1 MFSFTTQTVYNQI
14 STTGAHKNLI
24 DNSGESKV
32 PSLRIGNTRFDAAT
46 ITSIQIK
53 APSAEQL
60 GSVTF
65 DMNDVIPTEGE
76 TTGRVA
82 LYLGL
87 TMGSQDSF
95 YSNALVY
102 KGKPFY
108 VEFPVKATD
117 TADVIAKRVKA
128 IADKFILFQTGEK
141 EKILDVTFE
150 AAAGTPG
157 ASGTPA
163 VLYADV
169 AEYNAAK
176 GTSLTAEEFAALN
189 EADKIKTPAVPA
201 TDATP
206 ATGKVTFACVNG
218 YQIIKKAE
226 LQSYDPEAYTID
238 CCADQGDFVTIKT
251 GVPVIYKVVNGEIK
265 TKDGEGKQYFL
276 DEAGTETELGADQ
289 IAILPGLE
297 AFGDY
302 NWIIHNLRLPTAA
315 NTGFWA
321 PAKQAGELPI
331 VGQSY
336 TQFIITM
343 CVDRDGIAGT
353 VVGDRATSVTTHVL
367 YVAGKHTQ
375 AGTPAKAVYDKL
387 NALKGSAIATTADT
401 KLANPFGTSLNL
413 VD

>member
-14 STTGAHKNLI
+14 STSGAKKNLI
-24 DNSGESKV
+24 DNSGASKT

-46 ITSIQIK
+46 ITSIQVK

-60 GSVTF
+60 GAVTF
-65 DMNDVIPTEGE
+65 DMADVIPQTGE
-76 TTGRVA
+76 TTGRIA

-87 TMGSQDSF
+87 SMGSQDSF

-117 TADVIAKRVKA
+117 SADVVAKRVKA

-141 EKILDVTFE
+141 EKILDVSYTATAAVAADPGNNIE
-150 AAAGTPG
+150 AADAVGT
-157 ASGTPA
+157 
-163 VLYADV
+163 
-169 AEYNAAK
+169 
-176 GTSLTAEEFAALN
+176 
-189 EADKIKTPAVPA
+189 
-201 TDATP
+201 
-206 ATGKVTFACVNG
+206 VTFTCVNG
-218 YQIIKKAE
+218 YQLIKRAE
-226 LQSYDPEAYTID
+226 LQAYDPKAYTID
-238 CCADQGDFVTIKT
+238 CCADQGDFITLKK
-251 GVPVIYKVVNGEIK
+251 GVPVIYKIVGGEVK
-265 TKDGEGKQYFL
+265 TKDGNGKQYYL
-276 DEAGTETELGADQ
+276 DEAGVETEVSGDL

-315 NTGFWA
+315 NTGFWS
-321 PAKQAGELPI
+321 PAKDAGELPI
-331 VGQSY
+331 VGQEY

-343 CVDRDGIAGT
+343 CVERDGIAGT

-375 AGTPAKAVYDKL
+375 AGTPAKAVYDAL
-387 NALKGSAIATTADT
+387 YALKGSAVATTADT

>member
-14 STTGAHKNLI
+14 STSGAKKNLI
-24 DNSGESKV
+24 DNSGASKT

-60 GSVTF
+60 GAVTF
-65 DMNDVIPTEGE
+65 DMADVIPQTGE
-76 TTGRVA
+76 TTGRIA

-87 TMGSQDSF
+87 SMGSQDSF

-108 VEFPVKATD
+108 VEFPVKSTD
-117 TADVIAKRVKA
+117 TADVVAKRVKA

-141 EKILDVTFE
+141 EKILDVTYTATAAIAADPGNNI
-150 AAAGTPG
+150 AAADAVGT
-157 ASGTPA
+157 
-163 VLYADV
+163 
-169 AEYNAAK
+169 
-176 GTSLTAEEFAALN
+176 
-189 EADKIKTPAVPA
+189 
-201 TDATP
+201 
-206 ATGKVTFACVNG
+206 VTFTCVNG
-218 YQIIKKAE
+218 YQLIKRAE
-226 LQSYDPEAYTID
+226 LQAYDPKAYTID
-238 CCADQGDFVTIKT
+238 CCADQGDFITIKK
-251 GVPVIYKVVNGEIK
+251 GVPVIYKIVGGEVK
-265 TKDGEGKQYFL
+265 TKDGNGKQYYL
-276 DEAGTETELGADQ
+276 DEAGVETEVSGDL

-315 NTGFWA
+315 NTGFWS
-321 PAKQAGELPI
+321 PAKDAGELPI
-331 VGQSY
+331 VGQEY

-343 CVDRDGIAGT
+343 CVERDGIAGT

-387 NALKGSAIATTADT
+387 YALKSSAIATTADT

>member
-14 STTGAHKNLI
+14 STTGAKKNLI
-24 DNSGESKV
+24 DNSGAGKT

-60 GSVTF
+60 GAVTF
-65 DMNDVIPTEGE
+65 DMADVIPSTGE
-76 TTGRVA
+76 TTGRIA

-87 TMGSQDSF
+87 SMGSQDSF

-108 VEFPVKATD
+108 VEFPVKSTD
-117 TADVIAKRVKA
+117 SADVLAKKVKA

-141 EKILDVTFE
+141 EKILDVTYTAT
-150 AAAGTPG
+150 AAAGG
-157 ASGTPA
+157 ADAVGT
-163 VLYADV
+163 
-169 AEYNAAK
+169 
-176 GTSLTAEEFAALN
+176 
-189 EADKIKTPAVPA
+189 
-201 TDATP
+201 
-206 ATGKVTFACVNG
+206 VTFTCVNG
-218 YQIIKKAE
+218 YQLIKKAE
-226 LQSYDPEAYTID
+226 LQVYDPKAYTID
-238 CCADQGDFVTIKT
+238 CCADQGDFVTIKK
-251 GVPVIYKVVNGEIK
+251 GVPVIFKIVGGEVK
-265 TKDGEGKQYFL
+265 TKDADGKQYYL
-276 DEAGTETELGADQ
+276 DEAGVETEVGNDL

-315 NTGFWA
+315 NTGFWS
-321 PAKQAGELPI
+321 PAKDAGELPI
-331 VGQSY
+331 VGQEY

-375 AGTPAKAVYDKL
+375 AGTPAKLVYDKL

-401 KLANPFGTSLNL
+401 KLANPFGTSLTL

>member
-14 STTGAHKNLI
+14 STSGAHKNLI
-24 DNSGESKV
+24 DNSGNSKT
-32 PSLRIGNTRFDAAT
+32 PSLRIGNTRFDAAN

-60 GSVTF
+60 AAVTF
-65 DMNDVIPTEGE
+65 DMTDIIPQTGE
-76 TTGRVA
+76 TTARIV

-87 TMGSQDSF
+87 SMGSQDSF

-108 VEFPVKATD
+108 IEFPVKASD
-117 TADVIAKRVKA
+117 TADVVAKRVKA
-128 IADKFILFQTGEK
+128 IADKYILFQTGEK
-141 EKILDVTFE
+141 EKILDVAYTATAAVAADPGNNVE
-150 AAAGTPG
+150 AADAVGT
-157 ASGTPA
+157 
-163 VLYADV
+163 
-169 AEYNAAK
+169 
-176 GTSLTAEEFAALN
+176 
-189 EADKIKTPAVPA
+189 
-201 TDATP
+201 
-206 ATGKVTFACVNG
+206 VTFTGVNG
-218 YQIIKKAE
+218 YQLIKKAL
-226 LQSYDPEAYTID
+226 LQKYDPAAHTVD
-238 CCADQGDFVTIKT
+238 CCSNQGDFITVKT
-251 GVPVIYKVVNGEIK
+251 GVPVIYKIVDGAVK
-265 TKDGEGKQYFL
+265 TKDGSGKQYIIN
-276 DEAGTETELGADQ
+276 EAGEEVELGTDQ
-289 IAILPGLE
+289 VAILPGLE

-321 PAKQAGELPI
+321 PAKQADELPI

-343 CVDRDGIAGT
+343 CVERDGIAGT

-375 AGTPAKAVYDKL
+375 SGTPAYTVYTKL

-401 KLANPFGTSLNL
+401 KLVNPFGTSKSLTA
-413 VD
+413 

>member
-14 STTGAHKNLI
+14 STSGAKKNLI
-24 DNSGESKV
+24 DNSGASKT

-60 GSVTF
+60 GAVTF
-65 DMNDVIPTEGE
+65 DMADVIPQTGE
-76 TTGRVA
+76 TTGRIA

-87 TMGSQDSF
+87 SMGSQDSF

-117 TADVIAKRVKA
+117 TADVVAKRVKA

-141 EKILDVTFE
+141 EKILDVTYTATAAVAADPGNNI
-150 AAAGTPG
+150 AAAD
-157 ASGTPA
+157 A
-163 VLYADV
+163 V
-169 AEYNAAK
+169 
-176 GTSLTAEEFAALN
+176 
-189 EADKIKTPAVPA
+189 
-201 TDATP
+201 
-206 ATGKVTFACVNG
+206 GKVTFTCVNG
-218 YQIIKKAE
+218 YQLIKKAE
-226 LQSYDPEAYTID
+226 LQAYDPKAYTID
-238 CCADQGDFVTIKT
+238 CCADQGDFITIKK
-251 GVPVIYKVVNGEIK
+251 GVPVIYKIVGGEVK
-265 TKDGEGKQYFL
+265 TKDGNGKQYYL
-276 DEAGTETELGADQ
+276 DEAGVETEVGSDL
-289 IAILPGLE
+289 IAILPSLE

-315 NTGFWA
+315 NTGFWS
-321 PAKQAGELPI
+321 PAKDAGELPI
-331 VGQSY
+331 VGQEY

-343 CVDRDGIAGT
+343 CVERDGIAGT

-375 AGTPAKAVYDKL
+375 AGTPAKLVYDKL

>member
-1 MFSFTTQTVYNQI
+1 MFSFTTQTVFNQI
-14 STTGAHKNLI
+14 STSGAKKNLI
-24 DNSGESKV
+24 DNSGNGKT

-46 ITSIQIK
+46 ITSIQVK

-60 GSVTF
+60 GAVTF
-65 DMNDVIPTEGE
+65 DMADVIPQTGE
-76 TTGRVA
+76 TTGRIA

-87 TMGSQDSF
+87 SMGSQDSF

-117 TADVIAKRVKA
+117 TADVVAKRVKA

-141 EKILDVTFE
+141 EKILDVSYTAT
-150 AAAGTPG
+150 AAVAADPDNNIDAADAVGT
-157 ASGTPA
+157 
-163 VLYADV
+163 
-169 AEYNAAK
+169 
-176 GTSLTAEEFAALN
+176 
-189 EADKIKTPAVPA
+189 
-201 TDATP
+201 
-206 ATGKVTFACVNG
+206 VTFTCVNG
-218 YQIIKKAE
+218 YQLIKKAE
-226 LQSYDPEAYTID
+226 LQAYDPKAYTID
-238 CCADQGDFVTIKT
+238 CCADQGDFITLKK
-251 GVPVIYKVVNGEIK
+251 GVPVIYKIVNGEVK
-265 TKDGEGKQYFL
+265 TKDSNGKQYYL
-276 DEAGTETELGADQ
+276 DEAGVETEVSGDL

-315 NTGFWA
+315 NTGFWS
-321 PAKQAGELPI
+321 PAKDAGELPI
-331 VGQSY
+331 VGQEY

-343 CVDRDGIAGT
+343 CVERDGIAGT

-375 AGTPAKAVYDKL
+375 AGSPAKAVYDKL
-387 NALKGSAIATTADT
+387 YALKGSAIATTADT
-401 KLANPFGTSLNL
+401 KLANPFGTSLDL

>member
-14 STTGAHKNLI
+14 STTGAKKNLI
-24 DNSGESKV
+24 DNSGNSKT
-32 PSLRIGNTRFDAAT
+32 PSLRIGNTRFDAAS

-60 GSVTF
+60 AEVTF
-65 DMNDVIPTEGE
+65 DMADVIPQTGE
-76 TTGRVA
+76 TTGRIA

-87 TMGSQDSF
+87 SMGSQDSF

-108 VEFPVKATD
+108 VEFPVKSTD
-117 TADVIAKRVKA
+117 TADVVAKRVKA

-141 EKILDVTFE
+141 EKILDVTFTAT
-150 AAAGTPG
+150 AAAGN
-157 ASGTPA
+157 TPA
-163 VLYADV
+163 V
-169 AEYNAAK
+169 
-176 GTSLTAEEFAALN
+176 GT
-189 EADKIKTPAVPA
+189 
-201 TDATP
+201 
-206 ATGKVTFACVNG
+206 VTFTCVNG
-218 YQIIKKAE
+218 YQLIKKAE
-226 LQSYDPEAYTID
+226 LQAYDPKAYTID
-238 CCADQGDFVTIKT
+238 CCADQGDFITVKK
-251 GVPVIYKVVNGEIK
+251 GVPVIYKIVNGAVK
-265 TKDGEGKQYFL
+265 TKDGNDKQYYL
-276 DEAGTETELGADQ
+276 DEAGVETEVSGDLV
-289 IAILPGLE
+289 AILPGLE

-315 NTGFWA
+315 NTGFWS
-321 PAKQAGELPI
+321 PAKDAGELPI
-331 VGQSY
+331 VGQEY

-401 KLANPFGTSLNL
+401 KLANPFGTSKNL
-413 VD
+413 VA

>member
-14 STTGAHKNLI
+14 STSGAKKNLI
-24 DNSGESKV
+24 DNSGASKT

-46 ITSIQIK
+46 ITSIQVK

-60 GSVTF
+60 GAVTF
-65 DMNDVIPTEGE
+65 DMADVIPQTGE
-76 TTGRVA
+76 TTGRIA

-87 TMGSQDSF
+87 SMGSQDSF

-117 TADVIAKRVKA
+117 TADVVAKRVKA

-141 EKILDVTFE
+141 EKILDVSYTAT
-150 AAAGTPG
+150 AAVAADPGNNIDAADAVGT
-157 ASGTPA
+157 
-163 VLYADV
+163 
-169 AEYNAAK
+169 
-176 GTSLTAEEFAALN
+176 
-189 EADKIKTPAVPA
+189 
-201 TDATP
+201 
-206 ATGKVTFACVNG
+206 VTFTCVNG
-218 YQIIKKAE
+218 YQLIKRAE
-226 LQSYDPEAYTID
+226 LQTYDPKAYTID
-238 CCADQGDFVTIKT
+238 CCADQGDFITLKK
-251 GVPVIYKVVNGEIK
+251 GVPVIYKIVGGEVK
-265 TKDGEGKQYFL
+265 TKDSNGKQYYL
-276 DEAGTETELGADQ
+276 DEAGVETEVSGDL

-315 NTGFWA
+315 NTGFWS
-321 PAKQAGELPI
+321 PAKDAGELPI
-331 VGQSY
+331 VGQEY

-343 CVDRDGIAGT
+343 CVERDGIAGT

-375 AGTPAKAVYDKL
+375 NGTPAKLVYDKL
-387 NALKGSAIATTADT
+387 YALKGSAIATTADT
-401 KLANPFGTSLNL
+401 KLANPFGTSLDL

>member
-14 STTGAHKNLI
+14 STSGAKKNLI
-24 DNSGESKV
+24 DNSGASKT

-46 ITSIQIK
+46 ITSIQVK

-60 GSVTF
+60 GAVTF
-65 DMNDVIPTEGE
+65 DMADVIPQTGE
-76 TTGRVA
+76 TTGRIA

-87 TMGSQDSF
+87 SMGSQDSF

-117 TADVIAKRVKA
+117 TADVVAKRVKA

-141 EKILDVTFE
+141 EKILDVSYTAT
-150 AAAGTPG
+150 AAVAADPGNNIDAADAVGT
-157 ASGTPA
+157 
-163 VLYADV
+163 
-169 AEYNAAK
+169 
-176 GTSLTAEEFAALN
+176 
-189 EADKIKTPAVPA
+189 
-201 TDATP
+201 
-206 ATGKVTFACVNG
+206 VTFTCVNG
-218 YQIIKKAE
+218 YQLIKKAE
-226 LQSYDPEAYTID
+226 LQAYDPKAYTID
-238 CCADQGDFVTIKT
+238 CCADQGDFITLKK
-251 GVPVIYKVVNGEIK
+251 GVPVIYKIVNGEVK
-265 TKDGEGKQYFL
+265 TKDSNGKQYYL
-276 DEAGTETELGADQ
+276 DEAGVETEVSGDL

-315 NTGFWA
+315 NTGFWS
-321 PAKQAGELPI
+321 PAKDAGELPI
-331 VGQSY
+331 VGQEY

-343 CVDRDGIAGT
+343 CVERDGIAGT

-375 AGTPAKAVYDKL
+375 AGTPAKTVYDKL
-387 NALKGSAIATTADT
+387 YALKGSAIATTADT
-401 KLANPFGTSLNL
+401 KLANPFGTSLDL

>member
-14 STTGAHKNLI
+14 STTGAKKNLI
-24 DNSGESKV
+24 DNSGASKT
-32 PSLRIGNTRFDAAT
+32 PSLRIGNTRFDVAT

-60 GSVTF
+60 GAVTF
-65 DMNDVIPTEGE
+65 DMADVIPSTGE
-76 TTGRVA
+76 TTGRIA

-87 TMGSQDSF
+87 SMGSQDSF

-108 VEFPVKATD
+108 VEFPVKSTD
-117 TADVIAKRVKA
+117 TADVLAKRVKA

-141 EKILDVTFE
+141 EKILDVTYTASAAVAADPGNNI
-150 AAAGTPG
+150 AAADAVGT
-157 ASGTPA
+157 
-163 VLYADV
+163 
-169 AEYNAAK
+169 
-176 GTSLTAEEFAALN
+176 
-189 EADKIKTPAVPA
+189 
-201 TDATP
+201 
-206 ATGKVTFACVNG
+206 VTFTCVNG
-218 YQIIKKAE
+218 YQLIKKAE
-226 LQSYDPEAYTID
+226 LQVYDPKAYTID
-238 CCADQGDFVTIKT
+238 CCADQGDFITLKK
-251 GVPVIYKVVNGEIK
+251 GVPVIYKIVNGEVK
-265 TKDGEGKQYFL
+265 TKDGNGKQYYL
-276 DEAGTETELGADQ
+276 DEAGVETEVSGDL

-315 NTGFWA
+315 NTGFWS
-321 PAKQAGELPI
+321 PAKDAGELPI
-331 VGQSY
+331 VGQEY

-375 AGTPAKAVYDKL
+375 AGTPAKLVYDKL

>member
-14 STTGAHKNLI
+14 STSGAKKNLI
-24 DNSGESKV
+24 DNSGASKT
-32 PSLRIGNTRFDAAT
+32 PSLRIGNTRFDADT
-46 ITSIQIK
+46 ITSIQVK

-60 GSVTF
+60 GAVTF
-65 DMNDVIPTEGE
+65 DMADVIPQTGE
-76 TTGRVA
+76 TTGRIA

-87 TMGSQDSF
+87 SMGSQDSF

-117 TADVIAKRVKA
+117 TADVVAKRVKA

-141 EKILDVTFE
+141 EKILDVSYTAT
-150 AAAGTPG
+150 AAVAADPGNNIDAADAVGT
-157 ASGTPA
+157 
-163 VLYADV
+163 
-169 AEYNAAK
+169 
-176 GTSLTAEEFAALN
+176 
-189 EADKIKTPAVPA
+189 
-201 TDATP
+201 
-206 ATGKVTFACVNG
+206 VTFTCVNG
-218 YQIIKKAE
+218 YQLIKKAE
-226 LQSYDPEAYTID
+226 LQAYDPKAYTID
-238 CCADQGDFVTIKT
+238 CCADQGDFITLKK
-251 GVPVIYKVVNGEIK
+251 GVPVIYKIVNGEVK
-265 TKDGEGKQYFL
+265 TKDSNGKQYYL
-276 DEAGTETELGADQ
+276 DEAGVETEVSGDLV
-289 IAILPGLE
+289 AILPGLE

-315 NTGFWA
+315 NTGFWS
-321 PAKQAGELPI
+321 PAKDAGELPI
-331 VGQSY
+331 VGQEY

-343 CVDRDGIAGT
+343 CVERDGIAGT

-387 NALKGSAIATTADT
+387 YALKSSAIATTADT
-401 KLANPFGTSLNL
+401 KLANPFGTSLDL

>member
-14 STTGAHKNLI
+14 STSGAKKNLI
-24 DNSGESKV
+24 DNSGASKT

-46 ITSIQIK
+46 ITSIQVK

-60 GSVTF
+60 GAVTF
-65 DMNDVIPTEGE
+65 DMADVIPQTGE
-76 TTGRVA
+76 TTGRIA

-87 TMGSQDSF
+87 SMGSQDSF

-117 TADVIAKRVKA
+117 SADVVAKRVKA

-141 EKILDVTFE
+141 EKILNVSYTATAAVAADPGNNIDAADAVGTVTF
-150 AAAGTPG
+150 T
-157 ASGTPA
+157 
-163 VLYADV
+163 
-169 AEYNAAK
+169 
-176 GTSLTAEEFAALN
+176 
-189 EADKIKTPAVPA
+189 
-201 TDATP
+201 
-206 ATGKVTFACVNG
+206 CVNG
-218 YQIIKKAE
+218 YQLIKRAE
-226 LQSYDPEAYTID
+226 LQAYDPKAYTID
-238 CCADQGDFVTIKT
+238 CCADQGDFITLKK
-251 GVPVIYKVVNGEIK
+251 GVPVIYKIVGGEVK
-265 TKDGEGKQYFL
+265 TKDSNGKQYYL
-276 DEAGTETELGADQ
+276 DEAGVETEVSGDL

-315 NTGFWA
+315 NTGFWS
-321 PAKQAGELPI
+321 PAKDAGELPI
-331 VGQSY
+331 VGQEY

-343 CVDRDGIAGT
+343 CVERDGIAGT

-387 NALKGSAIATTADT
+387 YALKGSAVATTADT

>member
-14 STTGAHKNLI
+14 STSGAKKNLI
-24 DNSGESKV
+24 DNSGASKT

-46 ITSIQIK
+46 ITSIQVK

-60 GSVTF
+60 GAVTF
-65 DMNDVIPTEGE
+65 DMNDVIPSTGE
-76 TTGRVA
+76 TTGRIA

-87 TMGSQDSF
+87 SMGSQDSF

-117 TADVIAKRVKA
+117 SADAVAKKVKA

-141 EKILDVTFE
+141 EKILDVTYS
-150 AAAGTPG
+150 ATPGTP
-157 ASGTPA
+157 AVPA
-163 VLYADV
+163 VLYADA
-169 AEYNAAK
+169 AEYNAAE
-176 GTSLTAEEFAALN
+176 GASLTDEQFAALD

-201 TDATP
+201 AGAEGT
-206 ATGKVTFACVNG
+206 VTFTCVNG
-218 YQIIKKAE
+218 YQLIKKAE
-226 LQSYDPEAYTID
+226 LQAYDPKAYTID
-238 CCADQGDFVTIKT
+238 CCADQGDFITIKK
-251 GVPVIYKVVNGEIK
+251 GVPVIFKIVNGEVK
-265 TKDGEGKQYFL
+265 TKDSSGKQYFL
-276 DEAGTETELGADQ
+276 DEAGVETEVGNDL

-315 NTGFWA
+315 NTGFWS
-321 PAKQAGELPI
+321 PAKDAGELPI
-331 VGQSY
+331 VGQEY

-343 CVDRDGIAGT
+343 CVERDGIAGT

-375 AGTPAKAVYDKL
+375 AGSPAKAVYDAL
-387 NALKGSAIATTADT
+387 YALKGSAVATTADT

>member
-14 STTGAHKNLI
+14 STSGAKKNLI
-24 DNSGESKV
+24 DNSGASKT

-46 ITSIQIK
+46 ITSIQVK

-60 GSVTF
+60 GAVTF
-65 DMNDVIPTEGE
+65 DMADVIPQTGE
-76 TTGRVA
+76 TTGRIA

-87 TMGSQDSF
+87 SMGSQDSF

-117 TADVIAKRVKA
+117 TADVVAKRVKA

-141 EKILDVTFE
+141 EKILDVSYTAT
-150 AAAGTPG
+150 AAVAADPGNNIDAADAVGT
-157 ASGTPA
+157 
-163 VLYADV
+163 
-169 AEYNAAK
+169 
-176 GTSLTAEEFAALN
+176 
-189 EADKIKTPAVPA
+189 
-201 TDATP
+201 
-206 ATGKVTFACVNG
+206 VTFTCVNG
-218 YQIIKKAE
+218 YQLIKKAE
-226 LQSYDPEAYTID
+226 LQAYDPKAYTID
-238 CCADQGDFVTIKT
+238 CCADQGDFITLKK
-251 GVPVIYKVVNGEIK
+251 GVPVIYKIVNGEVK
-265 TKDGEGKQYFL
+265 TKDSNGKQYYL
-276 DEAGTETELGADQ
+276 DEAGVETEVSGDL

-315 NTGFWA
+315 NTGFWS
-321 PAKQAGELPI
+321 PAKDAGELPI
-331 VGQSY
+331 VGQEY

-343 CVDRDGIAGT
+343 CVERDGIAGT

-375 AGTPAKAVYDKL
+375 AGSPAKAVYDKL
-387 NALKGSAIATTADT
+387 YALKGSAVATTADT
-401 KLANPFGTSLNL
+401 KLANPFGTSLDL

>member
-14 STTGAHKNLI
+14 STSGAHKNLI
-24 DNSGESKV
+24 DNSGNSKT
-32 PSLRIGNTRFDAAT
+32 PSLRIGNTRFDAAD

-53 APSAEQL
+53 APTAEQL
-60 GSVTF
+60 ASVTF
-65 DMNDVIPTEGE
+65 DMTDVIPQTGE
-76 TTGRVA
+76 TTARIV

-87 TMGSQDSF
+87 SMGSQDSF

-108 VEFPVKATD
+108 VEFPVKSTD
-117 TADVIAKRVKA
+117 TADVVAKKVKA
-128 IADKFILFQTGEK
+128 IADKYILFQTGEK
-141 EKILDVTFE
+141 DKILDVTYT
-150 AAAGTPG
+150 A
-157 ASGTPA
+157 TPA
-163 VLYADV
+163 VGADPGP
-169 AEYNAAK
+169 AADAV
-176 GTSLTAEEFAALN
+176 GT
-189 EADKIKTPAVPA
+189 
-201 TDATP
+201 
-206 ATGKVTFACVNG
+206 VTFTCVNG
-218 YQIIKKAE
+218 YQLIKKAV
-226 LQSYDPEAYTID
+226 LQSYDPKAYTID
-238 CCADQGDFVTIKT
+238 CCSDQGDFVDVKV
-251 GVPVIYKVVNGEIK
+251 GVPVIYKIVDGAVK
-265 TKDGEGKQYFL
+265 TKDGNGKQYFIN
-276 DEAGTETELGADQ
+276 ESGEEQELGADQ

-315 NTGFWA
+315 NTGFWS
-321 PAKQAGELPI
+321 PAKDAGELPI
-331 VGQSY
+331 VGQEY

-343 CVDRDGIAGT
+343 CVDRDGIAGS

-387 NALKGSAIATTADT
+387 YALKSSAIATTADT